1 MRNNG
6 NWSTFYGVVFFN
18 VVWLQCIKIWLY
30 TPFTLQ
36 TNIHHTNITTDYH
49 MVGDIIY
56 LNIFATEYKYRLQNN
71 RIPSNVSEV
80 ALASDLR
87 KTFKIDIL

>member
-1 MRNNG
+1 
-6 NWSTFYGVVFFN
+6 
-18 VVWLQCIKIWLY
+18 
-30 TPFTLQ
+30 
-36 TNIHHTNITTDYH
+36 

>member
-1 MRNNG
+1 M
-6 NWSTFYGVVFFN
+6 
-18 VVWLQCIKIWLY
+18 
-30 TPFTLQ
+30 
-36 TNIHHTNITTDYH
+36 HHIITTDYD

-56 LNIFATEYKYRLQNN
+56 LNIFATEYKHRLQNN

-87 KTFKIDIL
+87 KTYKIDSL